1 MSNESGTRERVLDA
15 AERLF
20 SERGIDA
27 TSLRSLTREAGVNLA
42 AVHYHFGCKDALLD
56 AVVER
61 RASPINEERI
71 AELRR
76 ARECAASSGIS
87 VEAILSAFLMPG
99 VRSFEAFGEARAQFS
114 RLVARIEAQ
123 PPDKL
128 EALWRKHFGDVS
140 RLFLEALQDALP
152 ELPAQLIAERFR
164 FSLGTLSHL
173 FSGNFDLDIIPG
185 HPAQPE
191 TDVLRAASAI
201 EFLAAGLKAPLSTTS
216 RSRCIESIAAQE
228 ARP

>member
-1 MSNESGTRERVLDA
+1 MSQENGTRERVLDA

-27 TSLRSLTREAGVNLA
+27 TSLRALTREAGVNLA

-56 AVVER
+56 AVVDR
-61 RASPINEERI
+61 RARPINDERI
-71 AELRR
+71 AELAR
-76 ARECAASSGIS
+76 ARERANAAGPT
-87 VEAILSAFLMPG
+87 VEDILTAFLMPG
-99 VRSFEAFGEARAQFS
+99 VRSLEAFGEARAQFS

-123 PPDKL
+123 PPAKL
-128 EALWRKHFGDVS
+128 ESLWRKHFGEVG
-140 RLFLEALQDALP
+140 RLFLEALQRALP
-152 ELPAQLIAERFR
+152 QLPAQLIAERFR

-185 HPAQPE
+185 HPTQPAG
-191 TDVLRAASAI
+191 DALRAASAI
-201 EFLAAGLKAPLSTTS
+201 EFLAAGLKAPPSPTSTL
-216 RSRCIESIAAQE
+216 RCIAAQAQE

>member
-1 MSNESGTRERVLDA
+1 MSHENGTRERVLDA

-27 TSLRSLTREAGVNLA
+27 TSLRALTREAGVNLA
-42 AVHYHFGCKDALLD
+42 AVHYHFGCKDSLLD

-61 RASPINEERI
+61 RAKPINQQRM
-71 AELRR
+71 AELAC
-76 ARECAASSGIS
+76 ARERAGATGPS
-87 VEAILSAFLMPG
+87 VEAILTAFLMPG
-99 VRSFEAFGEARAQFS
+99 VRSFEAFGTARAQFS

-123 PPDKL
+123 PPEKL
-128 EALWRKHFGDVS
+128 ESLWRRHFGEVG
-140 RLFLEALQDALP
+140 RIFLEALQFALP
-152 ELPAQLIAERFR
+152 ELPARLVADRFR

-191 TDVLRAASAI
+191 GDVSRAASAI
-201 EFLAAGLKAPLSTTS
+201 EFLTAGLQAPPSTAS
-216 RSRCIESIAAQE
+216 SGYIAPQE
-228 ARP
+228 IRP